1 MAADG
6 GMGDEELGGRIRE
19 AFQPG
24 GGLEGLERIQ
34 RWQTASQGFTCKFLL
49 QGA

>member
-6 GMGDEELGGRIRE
+6 GVGDEKLRGRLRE

-24 GGLEGLERIQ
+24 GGLEGLKGIQ
-34 RWQTASQGFTCKFLL
+34 RWQTASQELTCEFLL
-49 QGA
+49 QVA